1 MIVYYNLS
9 SDPPEHNTLACQ
21 RIVDRNTVV
30 RVLHLAEEQ
39 FKFISAFWFTNGFTV
54 KIISNMRIF
63 IVPVGRDISNS
74 VPGIKLILKIF
85 FFIRK
90 YISDLLWFANKAEWF
105 LNFEFWILN
114 IIMLIISSLLIFSPK
129 CYLSN
134 TNKLNNN
141 PKYIF
146 GNSAQT

>member
-1 MIVYYNLS
+1 MKICQKNVIVYYNLS

-30 RVLHLAEEQ
+30 GVLHLAEEQ

-85 FFIRK
+85 FLFENTFQTCF
-90 YISDLLWFANKAEWF
+90 DLQTRRND
-105 LNFEFWILN
+105 FWILN
-114 IIMLIISSLLIFSPK
+114 FEYNNANYFVLADIFTQMLFIEHK
-129 CYLSN
+129 
-134 TNKLNNN
+134 
-141 PKYIF
+141 
-146 GNSAQT
+146 